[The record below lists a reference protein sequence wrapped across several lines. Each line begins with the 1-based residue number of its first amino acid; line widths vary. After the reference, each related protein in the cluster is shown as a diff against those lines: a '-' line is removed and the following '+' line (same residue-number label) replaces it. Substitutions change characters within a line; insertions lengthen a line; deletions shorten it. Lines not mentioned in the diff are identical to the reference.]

1 MEAESY
7 FINDKSVELIS
18 LYNNIKGAYA
28 PHFFDMIE
36 GFINSWNLLT
46 EFVKEYGPALV
57 DVYCEYAA
65 GSMSDNDL
73 KRKLL
78 VFVDDN
84 YLSLNELFSTHF
96 KMATQLFLIEIETN
110 VLRKMERMKALEEI
124 KGSLPVNDRL
134 DNIEAAFKSAF
145 YMFVR
150 NMYNNA
156 SVYDLSAPVQ
166 SAVFLFIRNYA
177 YSGMFRY
184 SKSGN
189 FNVPYGGIAYNRKD
203 LQKKI
208 SYLKS
213 NPLQELLGRTT
224 IANLDFEDFFKTHTP
239 QSGDFVFLD
248 PPYDS
253 EFSTYAQNEF
263 TKQDQTRLASCLID
277 ECRANWMMIIKNTDF
292 IKDLYSE
299 KGLNIQAFDKTYL
312 VSFMNRND
320 KSAEHLLITNY

>member
-1 MEAESY
+1 
-7 FINDKSVELIS
+7 
-18 LYNNIKGAYA
+18 
-28 PHFFDMIE
+28 
-36 GFINSWNLLT
+36 
-46 EFVKEYGPALV
+46 
-57 DVYCEYAA
+57 
-65 GSMSDNDL
+65 
-73 KRKLL
+73 
-78 VFVDDN
+78 
-84 YLSLNELFSTHF
+84 
-96 KMATQLFLIEIETN
+96 
-110 VLRKMERMKALEEI
+110 
-124 KGSLPVNDRL
+124 
-134 DNIEAAFKSAF
+134 
-145 YMFVR
+145 
-150 NMYNNA
+150 
-156 SVYDLSAPVQ
+156 
-166 SAVFLFIRNYA
+166 
-177 YSGMFRY
+177 
-184 SKSGN
+184 
-189 FNVPYGGIAYNRKD
+189 